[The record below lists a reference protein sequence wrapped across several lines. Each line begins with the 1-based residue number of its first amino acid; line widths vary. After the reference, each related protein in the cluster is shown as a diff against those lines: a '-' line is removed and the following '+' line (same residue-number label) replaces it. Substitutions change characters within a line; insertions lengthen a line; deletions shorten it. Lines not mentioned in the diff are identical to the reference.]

1 MVANSGT
8 VVGGGQVLL
17 FQHLFW
23 FYSHP
28 AVYIM
33 ILPALGVMSVAYV
46 TQGAPHPNAGRL
58 LLDFLGSEEGQQVY
72 READYMPTNPAVAP
86 KNPKLRPDG
95 EKFRAV
101 YMTPEETDEQMPMWA
116 QVYKD
121 IFR

>member
-1 MVANSGT
+1 MN
-8 VVGGGQVLL
+8 
-17 FQHLFW
+17 
-23 FYSHP
+23 
-28 AVYIM
+28 
-33 ILPALGVMSVAYV
+33 PALGVMSVAYV